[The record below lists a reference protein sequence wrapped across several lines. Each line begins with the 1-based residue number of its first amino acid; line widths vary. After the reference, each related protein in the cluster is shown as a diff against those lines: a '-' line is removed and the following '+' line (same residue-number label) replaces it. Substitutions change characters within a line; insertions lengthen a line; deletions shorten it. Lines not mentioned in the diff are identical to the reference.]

1 MNTNLKRANVGLA
14 LALVIAV
21 CSFSA
26 KATVFDFSYT
36 FGSGDVAS
44 GSLTGTQN
52 GNFVDS
58 VSNVSVFLNGTALI
72 GNPNLYQPYSFLAGC
87 CFVAGAPVISFN
99 GNLNNFIFA
108 NGPPYPYPG
117 YNAQTNFFLM
127 NGTDIDYW
135 NMGTLGPLQYAA
147 ISAPPHAY
155 VTDLSINGAAYGG
168 NTAFDAS
175 RWSLTVANPVP
186 VPEPETYAMLLA
198 GLGLLGFTA
207 WRRKNLAA

>member
-26 KATVFDFSYT
+26 KAAVFDFSYT

-72 GNPNLYQPYSFLAGC
+72 GNPNLYQPYNFLAGC

-108 NGPPYPYPG
+108 NGPPNNG
-117 YNAQTNFFLM
+117 TATNWFAM

-135 NMGTLGPLQYAA
+135 NYGTLGPLRDAS
-147 ISAPPHAY
+147 INAPPHAY
-155 VTDLSINGAAYGG
+155 VTDISINGVALPGY
-168 NTAFDAS
+168 NAFDAS
-175 RWSLTVANPVP
+175 RWSLTVANP

>member
-1 MNTNLKRANVGLA
+1 MKLFRFVVVLA
-14 LALVIAV
+14 IAS

-26 KATVFDFSYT
+26 RADLFNFSYT

-52 GNFVDS
+52 GIFIES
-58 VSNVSVFLNGTALI
+58 VSNVSVFFNGVALA

-87 CFVAGAPVISFN
+87 CFVAGTPVISTN

-108 NGPPYPYPG
+108 DGAPVYPYT
-117 YNAQTNFFLM
+117 ATNYFSM

-135 NMGTLGPLQYAA
+135 NTGTLGPLQIAA
-147 ISAPPHAY
+147 ISTRADDY
-155 VTDLSINGAAYGG
+155 VTDVSINGSALAGYS
-168 NTAFDAS
+168 AFDAN
-175 RWSLTVANPVP
+175 RWSLTPVTP

-198 GLGLLGFTA
+198 GLGLLGFSA
-207 WRRKNLAA
+207 RRRKLKEAAAA